1 MDIGAD
7 HRRIA
12 AVLGALDAEVLD
24 ANACLLGGDTAI
36 VLRYGGYRESI
47 DIHFLVCK
55 GEGYRR
61 LRQMLTG
68 PDGIRA
74 ITRPDHT
81 LSQSREMRTDQYG
94 IRTMLMVDGACIKFE
109 VSLESRISLGA
120 PGPEDRVCGLA
131 TLAPLDMVASKL
143 LANSDRWRDDAS
155 MSCDLIDLAM
165 LAPPKALL
173 SEAMVKA
180 QGAYGEGVAADLASA
195 VADLRARPHR
205 LDQCMQA
212 MSIATV
218 SKTALWSRIEA
229 LVR

>member
-1 MDIGAD
+1 
-7 HRRIA
+7 
-12 AVLGALDAEVLD
+12 
-24 ANACLLGGDTAI
+24 
-36 VLRYGGYRESI
+36 
-47 DIHFLVCK
+47 
-55 GEGYRR
+55 
-61 LRQMLTG
+61 MLTG

-74 ITRPDHT
+74 ITRPGHP

-94 IRTMLMVDGACIKFE
+94 IRTMLTTAGACINFE
-109 VSLESRISLGA
+109 VSLESRIGLGA
-120 PGPEDRVCGLA
+120 PGPEDRICGLA
-131 TLAPLDMVASKL
+131 TPTPLDMVAGKL
-143 LANSDRWRDDAS
+143 LANSDHWRDDAS

-165 LAPPKALL
+165 MAPPKALL
-173 SEAMVKA
+173 NEAMVKA